1 MLTVVQTHS
10 VSCCIGVLE
19 KGVQDQLR
27 GTGIDEWPSSNL
39 EAQTTKSLACRGEP
53 CSLEE
58 ERRTEGGR
66 EGGREG
72 EREAVEDDEDMTETL

>member
-10 VSCCIGVLE
+10 TSCCIGVLE
-19 KGVQDQLR
+19 KGVQHQLR

-39 EAQTTKSLACRGEP
+39 KAQTTKSLACRGEP

-58 ERRTEGGR
+58 EGR
-66 EGGREG
+66 EGGR
-72 EREAVEDDEDMTETL
+72 REAMEDDEDRIETL

>member
-19 KGVQDQLR
+19 KGVQHQLR
-27 GTGIDEWPSSNL
+27 GTSIDEWPSSNL
-39 EAQTTKSLACRGEP
+39 EAQTTKSLARRGEP

-58 ERRTEGGR
+58 ERREEGRERGR
-66 EGGREG
+66 EGGRE
-72 EREAVEDDEDMTETL
+72 AMEDDEDRTETL

>member
-19 KGVQDQLR
+19 KGVQHQLR
-27 GTGIDEWPSSNL
+27 GTGIDEWSSSNL

-53 CSLEE
+53 CSLED
-58 ERRTEGGR
+58 ERREGGREEGGGGGGR
-66 EGGREG
+66 EGGNEG
-72 EREAVEDDEDMTETL
+72 